1 MSGQLPPAARLMG
14 FGFFVALSII
24 GGLLGGVWLDGVV
37 GLSPLFT
44 LLGLL
49 LGFLAAGG
57 GVLRLAHEVNK
68 DVSN

>member
-1 MSGQLPPAARLMG
+1 MSGQLPPAARLTG
-14 FGFFVALSII
+14 FGLFVALSII

-49 LGFLAAGG
+49 LGFLVAGV
-57 GVLRLAHEVNK
+57 GVLRLANEANE